1 MATFEIRKYVNKR
14 TGKIRERVRAKIR
27 LKGFAPDEATFD
39 LMTDAKAWAAK
50 REYELQYQ
58 QRFGVA
64 AFKNKTVSDLLSRY
78 GESLSAS
85 NPRRYKT
92 SKPVIKIWDQR
103 LGFVKLTD
111 LTKDIVI
118 RERDR
123 LKQQHVKGDVR
134 RNKLTNAAVNRH
146 MSVLKRALNIA
157 VKEWGW
163 IGSSPLDGIKP
174 LPEPKGRTRFLQ
186 GDELDR
192 LLGATRVSENKD
204 LLALTVLAITTGA
217 RRGELA
223 AIRLKEI
230 NLEQRTILLPKS
242 KNGKPRILRLEG
254 YALELV
260 KGLIDRA
267 KTKQVFLFPSPH
279 DIARANDF
287 RTAWRTA
294 IRRSVLEDFKFHD
307 LRHTAASFYAMHG
320 AGLHQ
325 IAEILGHSSLQ
336 VTQRYTHL
344 LETQTAKVVENTA
357 TKVFGD
363 DKSRLA

>member
-1 MATFEIRKYVNKR
+1 MATFETRKYLNKR
-14 TGKIRERVRAKIR
+14 TGKTRERVRVKIR
-27 LKGFAPDEATFD
+27 LKGFPPEEATFD
-39 LMTDAKAWAAK
+39 LQSDAKAWAAK
-50 REYELQYQ
+50 REYEIQYQ
-58 QRFGVA
+58 QKFGVA
-64 AFKNKTVSDLLSRY
+64 AFKNNTVSDMLDRY
-78 GESLSAS
+78 GQSLSGS

-92 SKPVIKIWDQR
+92 SRPVIALWNKR
-103 LGFVKLTD
+103 LGFVKLPD

-118 RERDR
+118 RERDK
-123 LKQQHVKGDVR
+123 LKQQHVKGNMR
-134 RNKLTNAAVNRH
+134 RNKLTNASVNRH

-163 IGSSPLDGIKP
+163 ITNSPLDGIKP

-192 LLGATRVSENKD
+192 LLNATAISDNKD
-204 LLALTVLAITTGA
+204 LRALVVLAITTGA
-217 RRGELA
+217 RRGELV

-230 NLEQRTILLPKS
+230 NLEQRIIILPKS
-242 KNGKPRILRLEG
+242 KNGKPRVLRLEG
-254 YALELV
+254 YAYDLV
-260 KGLIDRA
+260 KGLMARA
-267 KTKQVFLFPSPH
+267 KSKQLYLFPSPH
-279 DIARANDF
+279 DVCRPNDF

-294 IRRSVLEDFKFHD
+294 IRRSALEDFKFHD

-363 DKSRLA
+363 DKARLA